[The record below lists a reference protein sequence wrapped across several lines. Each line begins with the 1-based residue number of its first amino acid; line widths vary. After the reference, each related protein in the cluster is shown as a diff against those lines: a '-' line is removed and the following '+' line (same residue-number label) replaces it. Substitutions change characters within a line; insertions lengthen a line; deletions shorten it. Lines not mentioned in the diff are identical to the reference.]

1 MYHCSILFSILVCCE
16 GLTEDELNET
26 LNVLSNVT
34 DWDKSELYDSTCLF
48 DKEKI
53 VQRVPRTTFVYLC
66 REMKTFLNEDMI
78 TGYGL
83 LFYFSKK
90 HVFLSNLLY
99 LKTER
104 FIIKK
109 TILSNTGSFISLFS
123 FIIILFSIRLI
134 YRTFFFIYFTEQS
147 L

>member
-1 MYHCSILFSILVCCE
+1 MYDCSILFSILVCCE

-34 DWDKSELYDSTCLF
+34 DWDKSELHDSTCLF

-90 HVFLSNLLY
+90 HVFY
-99 LKTER
+99 L
-104 FIIKK
+104 I
-109 TILSNTGSFISLFS
+109 
-123 FIIILFSIRLI
+123 
-134 YRTFFFIYFTEQS
+134 FFNI
-147 L
+147 